1 MRAELLWK
9 VFAFLAAGS
18 VAFDAMA
25 IGDGSIIGMA
35 LLLFKALA
43 VLGLFGFAW
52 KRVLFT
58 QKLWRVVV
66 LIQFVL
72 VLLLLGKVTAGLVR
86 FSDPSLLLAV
96 LQALLITGLISG
108 FTLIGLFLY
117 AWSPSLWA
125 SGPDQPN
132 RSVS

>member
-9 VFAFLAAGS
+9 VFAFLATGS
-18 VAFDAMA
+18 VVFDAMA
-25 IGDGSIIGMA
+25 IGDSSIISLA
-35 LLLFKALA
+35 LLLFKGLA

-58 QKLWRVVV
+58 QRLWQVVV
-66 LIQFVL
+66 LIQFML
-72 VLLLLGKVTAGLVR
+72 VLLLLGKVVAGLIR
-86 FSDPSLLLAV
+86 FSDPSLFLAV

-125 SGPDQPN
+125 SGPDRPN